1 MGLVLMALGVFVRQW
16 SILTLGRF
24 FTADVRVSARQP
36 VIDSGPYRW
45 VRHPSYTGLIIF
57 SIGFALALTNFI
69 SLAILAVVP
78 TIGLIARIHFEERAL
93 VASLGEP
100 YSRYAAT
107 HKRLIPGV
115 W

>member
-1 MGLVLMALGVFVRQW
+1 MGLGLMTLGVFVRQW

-24 FTADVRVSARQP
+24 FTSDVRVSAEQP
-36 VIDSGPYRW
+36 VIDRGPYRL
-45 VRHPSYTGLIIF
+45 VRHPSYSGLIIF
-57 SIGFALALTNFI
+57 FIGFALALTNFI

-78 TIGLIARIHFEERAL
+78 TTGLIARIHFEERAL

-107 HKRLIPGV
+107 RKRLMPGI